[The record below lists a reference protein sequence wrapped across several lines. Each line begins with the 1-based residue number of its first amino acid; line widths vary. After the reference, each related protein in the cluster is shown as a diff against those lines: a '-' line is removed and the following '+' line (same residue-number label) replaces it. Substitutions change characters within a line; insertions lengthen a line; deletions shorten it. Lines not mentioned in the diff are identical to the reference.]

1 MLTELRI
8 SGLGVIDEAV
18 ADFSP
23 GLSVLTGET
32 GAGKTM
38 VVTGLRLLAGGRAD
52 PGRVRRGADKAVVE
66 GRFDLSATA
75 TMDPAD
81 RRDLDDLLEDADV
94 DLDEDGSV
102 IAARR
107 VGADGRSRARLGGR
121 SVPAGTLARFCAP
134 VLAVHGQNDQLRLL
148 RPDRQRDAV
157 DAHGGDD
164 ARAALEAYRETYRR
178 WREAERSLAE
188 RTGRARELAR
198 EADLLRMGLEEID
211 ALDPQPGEEA
221 ELDALIR
228 RLTDSEELREVAG
241 QAHEA
246 LTGDGETTE
255 PMVGLLDQLRQR
267 LAGAGDPALEPIA
280 TSIGQAVAALGDAA
294 TELGLYLAELPVDA
308 ADLDS
313 ALERRHDLRAL
324 TRKYGTDVDDVIAW
338 AARARTRLGEVDTS
352 DTAVAELR
360 ATVERLAA
368 ELCERGAALTAVR
381 RAAGEDLAAR
391 VTAELAELSMGGAR
405 LAVRV
410 TPSRDGL
417 DGATESGLDDVELAL
432 DGPSG
437 LVPLGKGASGGE
449 LSRVMLALEVVLAER
464 SGGGTL
470 VFDEV
475 DAGVG
480 GRAALSIGK
489 RLARLARTHQVIAVT
504 HLAQVAAY
512 ADTHLVV
519 HKDADPAGADS
530 ASSGVVVSGV
540 TAVADADRVTEL
552 ARMLAGLEDTDTGL
566 AHARELLEKAQY
578 EKSQAEVDR

>member
-52 PGRVRRGADKAVVE
+52 PARVRRGADKALVE
-66 GRFDLSATA
+66 GRFDLTAAATI
-75 TMDPAD
+75 DDAD
-81 RRDLDDLLEDADV
+81 RRELDELLEDADSES
-94 DLDEDGSV
+94 DEDGSV
-102 IAARR
+102 IAVRR

-134 VLAVHGQNDQLRLL
+134 LLAVHGQNDQLRLL
-148 RPDRQRDAV
+148 RADHQREAV
-157 DAHGGDD
+157 DTHGGDA
-164 ARAALEAYRETYRR
+164 ARSALDAYRETFRR
-178 WREAERSLAE
+178 WREARASLAE

-198 EADLLRMGLEEID
+198 EADLLRMGLDEID
-211 ALDPQPGEEA
+211 SLAPVPGEEA

-228 RLTDSEELREVAG
+228 RLSDSEELREIAG
-241 QAHEA
+241 AAHEV
-246 LTGDGETTE
+246 LSGEGESTE
-255 PMVGLLDQLRQR
+255 PVVGVLDQLRQR
-267 LAGAGDPALEPIA
+267 LSGAGDPALDPIA
-280 TSIGQAVAALGDAA
+280 TSVGQAVAALGDAA
-294 TELGLYLAELPVDA
+294 TELGLYLADLPVDA

-338 AARARTRLGEVDTS
+338 AEKARVRLTEVDTS
-352 DTAVAELR
+352 DSAVAELE
-360 ATVERLAA
+360 ATVATLER
-368 ELCERGAALTAVR
+368 ELCEQGEALTEVR
-381 RAAGEDLAAR
+381 RAAGADLAER
-391 VTAELAELSMGGAR
+391 VSAELAELSMGGAR
-405 LAVRV
+405 LAVRI
-410 TPSRDGL
+410 TPSGDGL
-417 DGATESGLDDVELAL
+417 DGATESGLDDVALEL

-437 LVPLGKGASGGE
+437 PVPLGKGASGGE

-519 HKDADPAGADS
+519 HKAADVDGGDT
-530 ASSGVVVSGV
+530 VVSGV
-540 TAVADADRVTEL
+540 RAVADTDRVTEL
-552 ARMLAGLEDTDTGL
+552 ARMLAGMEDTDTGL
-566 AHARELLEKAQY
+566 AHARELLDAAQQQ
-578 EKSQAEVDR
+578 KSQAQVDR

>member
-52 PGRVRRGADKAVVE
+52 PGRVRRGSDKALVE
-66 GRFDLSATA
+66 GRFDLSTAATLN
-75 TMDPAD
+75 DDDRRELDELLDESDAD
-81 RRDLDDLLEDADV
+81 R
-94 DLDEDGSV
+94 DEDGSV
-102 IAARR
+102 IAVRR

-121 SVPAGTLARFCAP
+121 SVPAGTLGRFCAP
-134 VLAVHGQNDQLRLL
+134 LLAVHGQNDQLRLL
-148 RPDRQRDAV
+148 RSDHQRDAV
-157 DAHGGDD
+157 DTHGGDEARD
-164 ARAALEAYRETYRR
+164 ALAAYRQTYRQ
-178 WREAERSLAE
+178 WREAEASLAE

-198 EADLLRMGLEEID
+198 EADLLKMGLEEID
-211 ALDPQPGEEA
+211 ALAPQAGEEA

-228 RLTDSEELREVAG
+228 RLTDSEELREVARS
-241 QAHEA
+241 AHEA
-246 LTGDGETTE
+246 LTGDGESTE
-255 PMVGLLDQLRQR
+255 PMVGVLDQLRQR
-267 LAGAGDPALEPIA
+267 LAGTDDPALDPIA

-294 TELGLYLAELPVDA
+294 TELGLYLAELPEDA

-313 ALERRHDLRAL
+313 AQERRHDLRAL

-338 AARARTRLGEVDTS
+338 AEKARHRLTEVDTS
-352 DTAVAELR
+352 DSAVAELE
-360 ATVERLAA
+360 ATVARLAA
-368 ELCERGAALTAVR
+368 ELSDRGDTLTKIR
-381 RAAGEDLAAR
+381 RTAGADLAER
-391 VTAELAELSMGGAR
+391 VSAELTKLSMGGSR
-405 LAVRV
+405 LAVNVVRNGE
-410 TPSRDGL
+410 GL
-417 DGATESGLDDVELAL
+417 DGASESGLDEVSLELE
-432 DGPSG
+432 GPSG
-437 LVPLGKGASGGE
+437 SVPLGKGASGGE

-519 HKDADPAGADS
+519 HKDSDADAGDT
-530 ASSGVVVSGV
+530 VVSGV
-540 TAVADADRVTEL
+540 RAVADADRVTEL
-552 ARMLAGLEDTDTGL
+552 ARMLAGMEDTDTGL
-566 AHARELLEKAQY
+566 AHARELLDTAQKQ
-578 EKSQAEVDR
+578 KSQAQVDR

>member
-18 ADFSP
+18 ADFAP

-66 GRFDLSATA
+66 GRFDLAAAA
-75 TMDPAD
+75 TMDVAD
-81 RRDLDDLLEDADV
+81 RRELDELLEDADV
-94 DLDEDGSV
+94 ELDEDGSV

-148 RPDRQRDAV
+148 KPDRQREAV
-157 DAHGGDD
+157 DSHGGAA
-164 ARAALEAYRETYRR
+164 ARAALEAYRETFHK
-178 WREAERSLAE
+178 WREAGRILAE

-198 EADLLRMGLEEID
+198 EADMLRLGLDEID
-211 ALDPQPGEEA
+211 ALDPKPGEEA
-221 ELDALIR
+221 ELDAVIR

-241 QAHEA
+241 QAHET
-246 LTGDGETTE
+246 LTGDGESAE
-255 PMVGLLDQLRQR
+255 PAEPVVNVLDHLRHR
-267 LAGAGDPALEPIA
+267 LAAAGDPALDPIA

-294 TELGLYLAELPVDA
+294 TELGRYLADLPEDA

-313 ALERRHDLRAL
+313 ALSRRHDLKAL
-324 TRKYGTDVDDVIAW
+324 TRKYGTDVDDVIEW
-338 AARARTRLGEVDTS
+338 ARMARARLLEVDTS
-352 DTAVAELR
+352 DTAVAELT
-360 ATVERLAA
+360 AAVTRLAT
-368 ELCERGAALTAVR
+368 ELTDRGAALTAVR
-381 RAAGEDLAAR
+381 RAAGDDLAGR
-391 VTAELAELSMGGAR
+391 VSAELAELSMGGIG
-405 LAVRV
+405 LVVRV
-410 TPSRDGL
+410 RASGDGL
-417 DGATESGLDDVELAL
+417 AAASESGLDDVELAL

-437 LVPLGKGASGGE
+437 VVPLGKGASGGE

-489 RLARLARTHQVIAVT
+489 RLAILARTHQVIAVT

-519 HKDADPAGADS
+519 NKSTDS
-530 ASSGVVVSGV
+530 AGGDGVVSGV
-540 TAVADADRVTEL
+540 RSVGDAGRVTEL
-552 ARMLAGLEDTDTGL
+552 ARMLAGMEDTDTGL
-566 AHARELLEKAQY
+566 AHAEELLTKARA
-578 EKSQAEVDR
+578 EKSQVQVDR

>member
-18 ADFSP
+18 ADFAP

-66 GRFDLSATA
+66 GRFDLAASA
-75 TMDPAD
+75 TMDRAE
-81 RRDLDDLLEDADV
+81 RRDLDALLDEADV

-121 SVPAGTLARFCAP
+121 SVPAGALARFCAP

-148 RPDRQRDAV
+148 RPDRQREAV
-157 DAHGGDD
+157 DVHGGE
-164 ARAALEAYRETYRR
+164 RTREALEAYRVTYRR

-188 RTGRARELAR
+188 RTGRSRELAR
-198 EADLLRMGLEEID
+198 EADLLRHGLEEID
-211 ALDPQPGEEA
+211 SVEPQQGEEA
-221 ELDALIR
+221 ELDVLIR

-246 LTGDGETTE
+246 LSGDGATSESV
-255 PMVGLLDQLRQR
+255 VGVVDQARQR
-267 LAGAGDPALEPIA
+267 LSATGDPALEAIA
-280 TSIGQAVAALGDAA
+280 TSMQQAMAALGDAA
-294 TELGLYLAELPVDA
+294 TELGLYLAGLPEDT

-313 ALERRHDLRAL
+313 AQGRRHDLRAL
-324 TRKYGTDVDDVIAW
+324 TRKYGTDIDDVLAW
-338 AARARTRLGEVDTS
+338 AQHARTRLSEVDTS
-352 DTAVAELR
+352 DSAVAELS
-360 ATVERLAA
+360 ATVDRLAT
-368 ELCERGAALTAVR
+368 ELTGLGEELTRAR

-391 VTAELAELSMGGAR
+391 VTAELADLSMGGAG
-405 LAVRV
+405 LVVRV
-410 TPSRDGL
+410 SPSGDGL
-417 DGATESGLDDVELAL
+417 AAATESGLDDVELGL
-432 DGPSG
+432 DGPAG

-480 GRAALSIGK
+480 GRAALSIGR
-489 RLARLARTHQVIAVT
+489 RLATLARTHQVIAVT
-504 HLAQVAAY
+504 HLAQVAAF

-519 HKDADPAGADS
+519 HKSVDGTDAEAG
-530 ASSGVVVSGV
+530 VVSGV
-540 TAVADADRVTEL
+540 AEVDDADRVTEL
-552 ARMLAGLEDTDTGL
+552 ARMLAGMEDTDTGL
-566 AHARELLEKAQY
+566 AHAEELLDRARRA
-578 EKSQAEVDR
+578 KSQPQVDR

>member
-18 ADFSP
+18 ADLSP

-52 PGRVRRGADKAVVE
+52 PGRVRRGAEKALVE
-66 GRFDLSATA
+66 GRFDLTATA
-75 TMDPAD
+75 TMDADD
-81 RRDLDDLLEDADV
+81 RRDLDELLEDTDV
-94 DLDEDGSV
+94 ELDEDGSV

-157 DAHGGDD
+157 DAHGGDR
-164 ARAALEAYRETYRR
+164 ARAALDSYRDTYRR
-178 WREAERSLAE
+178 WREAERSLSE

-211 ALDPQPGEEA
+211 AVGPEAGEEDH
-221 ELDALIR
+221 LDALIR
-228 RLTDSEELREVAG
+228 RLTDSEELREIAG

-255 PMVGLLDQLRQR
+255 PVVGVLDQLRHR
-267 LAGAGDPALEPIA
+267 LAGAGDPALDPIA

-294 TELGLYLAELPVDA
+294 TELGLYLAELPIDA

-324 TRKYGTDVDDVIAW
+324 TRKYGTDVDDVLAW
-338 AARARTRLGEVDTS
+338 ADKARARLGEVDTS

-368 ELCERGAALTAVR
+368 EIAERGAALTAIR

-391 VTAELAELSMGGAR
+391 VSAELAELSMGGAR
-405 LAVRV
+405 LVVRV
-410 TPSRDGL
+410 TPSGDGL
-417 DGATESGLDDVELAL
+417 DAATESGLDDIELAL

-437 LVPLGKGASGGE
+437 VVPLGKGASGGE

-464 SGGGTL
+464 TGGGTL

-519 HKDADPAGADS
+519 HKDLGAGASD
-530 ASSGVVVSGV
+530 GVVSGV

-552 ARMLAGLEDTDTGL
+552 ARMLAGMEDTDTGL
-566 AHARELLEKAQY
+566 AHARELLEKAQR
-578 EKSQAEVDR
+578 EKSQAQVER

>member
-8 SGLGVIDEAV
+8 SGLGVIDEAI
-18 ADFSP
+18 ADLSP

-52 PGRVRRGADKAVVE
+52 PGRVRKGATRAVVE
-66 GRFDLSATA
+66 GRFDLGAVD

-81 RRDLDDLLEDADV
+81 RHELNELLDNTDV

-157 DAHGGDD
+157 DSHGGEG
-164 ARAALEAYRETYRR
+164 ARVALEAYRETHRR
-178 WREAERSLAE
+178 WREAESSLSE

-198 EADLLRMGLEEID
+198 EADLLRMGIEEID
-211 ALDPQPGEEA
+211 ALAPKSGEEA

-228 RLTDSEELREVAG
+228 RLTDSEELREIAG
-241 QAHEA
+241 QAHEV
-246 LTGDGETTE
+246 LSGDGESVE
-255 PMVGLLDQLRQR
+255 PVVGILDQLRQR
-267 LAGAGDPALEPIA
+267 LSGAGDPALDPIA
-280 TSIGQAVAALGDAA
+280 TSIEQAVAALGDAA
-294 TELGLYLAELPVDA
+294 TELGLYLAELPVDV

-313 ALERRHDLRAL
+313 AQERRHDLRAL

-338 AARARTRLGEVDTS
+338 AERARTRLTEVDTS
-352 DTAVAELR
+352 DTAVAELK
-360 ATVERLAA
+360 ATVERLSA
-368 ELCERGAALTAVR
+368 ELVERGAALTAVR
-381 RAAGEDLAAR
+381 RAAGEDLARR
-391 VTAELAELSMGGAR
+391 VSEELAELSMGGAG
-405 LAVRV
+405 LVVRV
-410 TPSRDGL
+410 TPSGEGL
-417 DGATESGLDDVELAL
+417 TGATESGLDDVELAL

-437 LVPLGKGASGGE
+437 VVPLGKGASGGE

-519 HKDADPAGADS
+519 HKDAGTVDS
-530 ASSGVVVSGV
+530 DGVVSGV
-540 TAVADADRVTEL
+540 RAVADSDRVTEL
-552 ARMLAGLEDTDTGL
+552 ARMLAGMEDTDTGL
-566 AHARELLEKAQY
+566 AHARELLDKAQ
-578 EKSQAEVDR
+578 EQKSQAQVDC

>member
-1 MLTELRI
+1 VLTELRI

-52 PGRVRRGADKAVVE
+52 PGRVRRGAEKALVE
-66 GRFDLSATA
+66 GRFDLAATA
-75 TMDPAD
+75 TMDAAD
-81 RRDLDDLLEDADV
+81 RRDLDELLEDTDV
-94 DLDEDGSV
+94 ELDEDGSV

-157 DAHGGDD
+157 DAHGGDE
-164 ARAALEAYRETYRR
+164 ARAALDAYRDTYRL
-178 WREAERSLAE
+178 WRDAERSLAE

-211 ALDPQPGEEA
+211 ALGPEPGEEA
-221 ELDALIR
+221 ELDARIR

-241 QAHEA
+241 QAHDVLA
-246 LTGDGETTE
+246 GDGETSE
-255 PMVGLLDQLRQR
+255 PVVGVLDQLRHR
-267 LAGAGDPALEPIA
+267 LAAAGDPALDPIA

-308 ADLDS
+308 AVLDS

-324 TRKYGTDVDDVIAW
+324 TRKYGTDVDDVLAW
-338 AARARTRLGEVDTS
+338 ADRARTRLGEVDTS
-352 DTAVAELR
+352 DSAVAELR
-360 ATVERLAA
+360 STVERLAA
-368 ELCERGAALTAVR
+368 ELDERGATLTRIR
-381 RAAGEDLAAR
+381 RAAGDDLAER
-391 VTAELAELSMGGAR
+391 VSAELAELSMGGAR
-405 LAVRV
+405 LVVRV
-410 TPSRDGL
+410 TRSGEGL
-417 DGATESGLDDVELAL
+417 DGASESGLDDVELAL
-432 DGPSG
+432 DG
-437 LVPLGKGASGGE
+437 
-449 LSRVMLALEVVLAER
+449 VLAER

-519 HKDADPAGADS
+519 HKDTGAGGSD
-530 ASSGVVVSGV
+530 GVVSGV
-540 TAVADADRVTEL
+540 TAVADSDRVTEL
-552 ARMLAGLEDTDTGL
+552 ARMLAGMEDTDTGL
-566 AHARELLEKAQY
+566 AHARELLEKAQR
-578 EKSQAEVDR
+578 EKSQAQVDR

>member
-52 PGRVRRGADKAVVE
+52 PGRVRRGADKALVE
-66 GRFDLSATA
+66 GRFDLTA
-75 TMDPAD
+75 ASTMDESD
-81 RRDLDDLLEDADV
+81 RRELDGLLEDSDAEF
-94 DLDEDGSV
+94 DEDGSV
-102 IAARR
+102 IAVRR

-121 SVPAGTLARFCAP
+121 SVPAGTLGRFCAP
-134 VLAVHGQNDQLRLL
+134 LLAVHGQNDQLRLL
-148 RPDRQRDAV
+148 RADHQRDAV
-157 DAHGGDD
+157 DTHGGDA
-164 ARAALEAYRETYRR
+164 ARAALEAYRETFRR
-178 WREAERSLAE
+178 WRRAEASLAE

-211 ALDPQPGEEA
+211 ALAPQSGEGA

-228 RLTDSEELREVAG
+228 RLTDSEELREIAG
-241 QAHEA
+241 RAHEA
-246 LTGDGETTE
+246 LAGDGETAE
-255 PMVGLLDQLRQR
+255 PMVGVLDQLRQR
-267 LAGAGDPALEPIA
+267 LSGADDPARDPIA

-324 TRKYGTDVDDVIAW
+324 TRKYGTDVDDVMDW
-338 AARARTRLGEVDTS
+338 AEKARVRLTEVDTS
-352 DTAVAELR
+352 DSAVAELE
-360 ATVERLAA
+360 ATVARLAA
-368 ELCERGAALTAVR
+368 ELADRGAALTDVR
-381 RAAGEDLAAR
+381 RAAGADLADR
-391 VTAELAELSMGGAR
+391 VSAELADLSMGGAR
-405 LAVRV
+405 LTVRV
-410 TPSRDGL
+410 TPSGDGL
-417 DGATESGLDDVELAL
+417 EGATESGLDDVVLEL

-437 LVPLGKGASGGE
+437 AVPLGKGASGGE

-519 HKDADPAGADS
+519 HKDSDADAGDT
-530 ASSGVVVSGV
+530 VVSGV
-540 TAVADADRVTEL
+540 RAVADTDRVTEL
-552 ARMLAGLEDTDTGL
+552 ARMLAGMEDTDTGL
-566 AHARELLEKAQY
+566 AHARELLETAQNQ
-578 EKSQAEVDR
+578 KSQALVDR

>member
-18 ADFSP
+18 ADFAP

-66 GRFDLSATA
+66 GRFDLAAAA
-75 TMDPAD
+75 TMDVAD
-81 RRDLDDLLEDADV
+81 RRELDELLEDADV
-94 DLDEDGSV
+94 ELDEDGSV

-148 RPDRQRDAV
+148 KPDRQREAV
-157 DAHGGDD
+157 DSHGGAA
-164 ARAALEAYRETYRR
+164 ARAALDAYREVFHK
-178 WREAERSLAE
+178 WREARRILAE

-198 EADLLRMGLEEID
+198 EADMLRLGLEEID
-211 ALDPQPGEEA
+211 ALDPKPGEEA
-221 ELDALIR
+221 ELDAVIR

-246 LTGDGETTE
+246 LTGDAESAE
-255 PMVGLLDQLRQR
+255 PVVNVLDHLRHR
-267 LAGAGDPALEPIA
+267 LAAAGDPALDPIA

-294 TELGLYLAELPVDA
+294 TELGRYLADLPVDA

-313 ALERRHDLRAL
+313 ALERRHDLKAL
-324 TRKYGTDVDDVIAW
+324 TRKYGTDVDDVIEW
-338 AARARTRLGEVDTS
+338 ARTARVRLSEVDTS
-352 DTAVAELR
+352 DAAVAELT
-360 ATVERLAA
+360 AAAERLAT
-368 ELCERGAALTAVR
+368 ELADRGAALTAVR
-381 RAAGEDLAAR
+381 RAAGDDLAGR
-391 VTAELAELSMGGAR
+391 VSAELAELSMGGIG
-405 LAVRV
+405 LVVRV
-410 TPSRDGL
+410 RASGDGL
-417 DGATESGLDDVELAL
+417 AAATESGLDDVELAL

-437 LVPLGKGASGGE
+437 VVPLGKGASGGE

-489 RLARLARTHQVIAVT
+489 RLAILARTHQVIAVT

-519 HKDADPAGADS
+519 NKSGDS
-530 ASSGVVVSGV
+530 AGGAGVVSGV
-540 TAVADADRVTEL
+540 RSVDDAGRVTEL
-552 ARMLAGLEDTDTGL
+552 ARMLAGMEDTDTGL
-566 AHARELLEKAQY
+566 AHAEELLTKARA
-578 EKSQAEVDR
+578 EKSQAQVDR

>member
-52 PGRVRRGADKAVVE
+52 PGRVRRGADRALVE
-66 GRFDLSATA
+66 GRFDLATTA
-75 TMDPAD
+75 TMDETD
-81 RRDLDDLLEDADV
+81 RRELDELLEDADAEF
-94 DLDEDGSV
+94 DEDGSV
-102 IAARR
+102 IAVRR

-148 RPDRQRDAV
+148 RADHQRDAV
-157 DAHGGDD
+157 DTHGGEP
-164 ARAALEAYRETYRR
+164 ARAALSAYRDTFRK
-178 WREAERSLAE
+178 WRAAVDSLAE

-211 ALDPQPGEEA
+211 GLDPRPGEEA

-228 RLTDSEELREVAG
+228 RLTDSEELREIAG
-241 QAHEA
+241 AAHDVLA
-246 LTGDGETTE
+246 GDGENTE
-255 PMVGLLDQLRQR
+255 PVVGVLDQLRQR
-267 LAGAGDPALEPIA
+267 LSGAGDPALDPIA
-280 TSIGQAVAALGDAA
+280 TSVGQAVAALGDAA

-308 ADLDS
+308 ADLDA

-324 TRKYGTDVDDVIAW
+324 TRKYGTDVEDVIEW
-338 AARARTRLGEVDTS
+338 AEKARQRLTEVDTS
-352 DTAVAELR
+352 DTAVAELE
-360 ATVERLAA
+360 ATVARLAGELLDQGA
-368 ELCERGAALTAVR
+368 ELTEIR
-381 RAAGEDLAAR
+381 RAAGADLADR
-391 VTAELAELSMGGAR
+391 VSAELAELSMGGAR
-405 LAVRV
+405 LAVRI
-410 TPSRDGL
+410 TPAGQGL
-417 DGATESGLDDVELAL
+417 EGATESGLDEVSLEL

-437 LVPLGKGASGGE
+437 AVPLAKGASGGE

-519 HKDADPAGADS
+519 HKDSGADG
-530 ASSGVVVSGV
+530 GVSVVSGV
-540 TAVADADRVTEL
+540 RALAESDRVTEL
-552 ARMLAGLEDTDTGL
+552 ARMLAGMEDTDTGL
-566 AHARELLEKAQY
+566 AHARELLETAQRQ
-578 EKSQAEVDR
+578 KSQAQVDR

>member
-1 MLTELRI
+1 VLTELRI

-52 PGRVRRGADKAVVE
+52 PGRVRRGADRALVE
-66 GRFDLSATA
+66 GRFDLAAAATV
-75 TMDPAD
+75 DERD
-81 RRDLDDLLEDADV
+81 RREIDELLEESDAEF
-94 DLDEDGSV
+94 DEDGSV
-102 IAARR
+102 IAVRR

-148 RPDRQRDAV
+148 RADHQRQAV
-157 DAHGGDD
+157 DTHGGDE
-164 ARAALEAYRETYRR
+164 ARAALHAYQDVFRR
-178 WREAERSLAE
+178 WREAQASLAE

-211 ALDPQPGEEA
+211 GLNPQPGEEA

-228 RLTDSEELREVAG
+228 RLTDSEELREIAG
-241 QAHEA
+241 RAHEA

-255 PMVGLLDQLRQR
+255 PMVGVLDQLRQR
-267 LAGAGDPALEPIA
+267 LSGAGDPALDPIA
-280 TSIGQAVAALGDAA
+280 TTFGQAVAALGDAA

-338 AARARTRLGEVDTS
+338 AENARVRLTEVDTS
-352 DTAVAELR
+352 DSAVAELE
-360 ATVERLAA
+360 ATVAGLAV
-368 ELCERGAALTAVR
+368 EVQKRGAALTAVR
-381 RAAGEDLAAR
+381 QAAGADLAER
-391 VTAELAELSMGGAR
+391 VSAELSELSMGGAR

-410 TPSRDGL
+410 TPSGEGL
-417 DGATESGLDDVELAL
+417 SSASESGLDDVALEL

-437 LVPLGKGASGGE
+437 AVPLGKGASGGE

-489 RLARLARTHQVIAVT
+489 RLAELARTHQVIAVT

-519 HKDADPAGADS
+519 HKGADDPES
-530 ASSGVVVSGV
+530 DAAGGGSVVSGV
-540 TAVADADRVTEL
+540 RAVADTDRVTEL

-566 AHARELLEKAQY
+566 AHARELLETAQRQ
-578 EKSQAEVDR
+578 KSQSQVDR

>member
-52 PGRVRRGADKAVVE
+52 PGRVRRGAEKALVE
-66 GRFDLSATA
+66 GRFDLTSAA
-75 TMDPAD
+75 RMDDAD
-81 RRDLDDLLEDADV
+81 RRELDELLEDSDAEF
-94 DLDEDGSV
+94 DEDGSV
-102 IAARR
+102 IAVRR

-121 SVPAGTLARFCAP
+121 SVPAGTLARFCSP

-148 RPDRQRDAV
+148 RADHQRDAV
-157 DAHGGDD
+157 DTHGGDQ
-164 ARAALEAYRETYRR
+164 ARSALAAYRDTFRR
-178 WREAERSLAE
+178 WREAEASLAE

-198 EADLLRMGLEEID
+198 EADMLRIGLEEID
-211 ALDPQPGEEA
+211 GLNPQPEEEA
-221 ELDALIR
+221 ELDTLIR
-228 RLTDSEELREVAG
+228 RLSDSEELREIAG
-241 QAHEA
+241 AAHEVLA
-246 LTGDGETTE
+246 GDGDSTE
-255 PMVGLLDQLRQR
+255 PVVAMLDQLRQR
-267 LAGAGDPALEPIA
+267 MAGAGDPALDPIA
-280 TSIGQAVAALGDAA
+280 TSVGQAVSALGDAA

-313 ALERRHDLRAL
+313 ALERRHDLRTL
-324 TRKYGTDVDDVIAW
+324 TRKYGTDVEDVIAW
-338 AARARTRLGEVDTS
+338 AEKARVRLTEVDTS
-352 DTAVAELR
+352 DSAVAELE
-360 ATVERLAA
+360 ATVARLAD
-368 ELCERGAALTAVR
+368 ELVERGAELTRIR
-381 RAAGEDLAAR
+381 RTAGADLAER
-391 VTAELAELSMGGAR
+391 VSTELAELSMAGAR
-405 LAVRV
+405 LAVQV
-410 TPSRDGL
+410 TPSGDGL
-417 DGATESGLDDVELAL
+417 AGATESGLDDVALEL

-437 LVPLGKGASGGE
+437 AVPLGKGASGGE

-512 ADTHLVV
+512 ADTHLVI
-519 HKDADPAGADS
+519 HKGAEDEGN
-530 ASSGVVVSGV
+530 AALVSGV
-540 TAVADADRVTEL
+540 RAVADTDRVTEL
-552 ARMLAGLEDTDTGL
+552 ARMLAGMEDTDTGL
-566 AHARELLEKAQY
+566 AHARELLESAQSQ
-578 EKSQAEVDR
+578 KSQAQVNL

>member
-52 PGRVRRGADKAVVE
+52 PARVRRGADKALVE
-66 GRFDLSATA
+66 GRFDLAATA
-75 TMDPAD
+75 TIGDAD
-81 RRDLDDLLEDADV
+81 RRELDELLEDADSES
-94 DLDEDGSV
+94 DEDGSV
-102 IAARR
+102 IAVRR

-134 VLAVHGQNDQLRLL
+134 LLAVHGQNDQLRLL
-148 RPDRQRDAV
+148 RADHQREAV
-157 DAHGGDD
+157 DTHGGDA
-164 ARAALEAYRETYRR
+164 ARSALDAYRETFRR
-178 WREAERSLAE
+178 WREARASLAE

-198 EADLLRMGLEEID
+198 EADLLRMGLDEID
-211 ALDPQPGEEA
+211 ALAPVPGEEA

-228 RLTDSEELREVAG
+228 RLSDSEELREIAG
-241 QAHEA
+241 AAHDV
-246 LTGDGETTE
+246 LSGEGESTE
-255 PMVGLLDQLRQR
+255 PVVGVLDQLRQR
-267 LAGAGDPALEPIA
+267 LSGAGDPALDPIA
-280 TSIGQAVAALGDAA
+280 TSVGQAVAALGDAA
-294 TELGLYLAELPVDA
+294 TELGLYLADLPVDA

-338 AARARTRLGEVDTS
+338 AEKARVRLTEVDTS
-352 DTAVAELR
+352 DSAVAELE
-360 ATVERLAA
+360 ATVATLER
-368 ELCERGAALTAVR
+368 ELCEQGEALTEVR
-381 RAAGEDLAAR
+381 RAAGADLAER
-391 VTAELAELSMGGAR
+391 VSAELAELSMGGAR
-405 LAVRV
+405 LAVRI
-410 TPSRDGL
+410 TPSGDGL
-417 DGATESGLDDVELAL
+417 DGATESGLDDVALEL

-437 LVPLGKGASGGE
+437 PVPLGKGASGGE

-519 HKDADPAGADS
+519 HKAADVDGGDT
-530 ASSGVVVSGV
+530 VVSGV
-540 TAVADADRVTEL
+540 RAVADTDRVTEL
-552 ARMLAGLEDTDTGL
+552 ARMLAGMEDTDTGL
-566 AHARELLEKAQY
+566 AHARELLDAAQ
-578 EKSQAEVDR
+578 EQKSQAQVDR

>member
-18 ADFSP
+18 ADLSP

-52 PGRVRRGADKAVVE
+52 PGRVRKGATRAVVE
-66 GRFDLSATA
+66 GRFDLGAVD

-81 RRDLDDLLEDADV
+81 RHELNELLEDTDV

-157 DAHGGDD
+157 DSHGGEG
-164 ARAALEAYRETYRR
+164 ARVALEAYRETHRR
-178 WREAERSLAE
+178 WREAESSLSE

-198 EADLLRMGLEEID
+198 EADLLRMGIEEID
-211 ALDPQPGEEA
+211 ALAPKSGEEA

-228 RLTDSEELREVAG
+228 RLTDSEELREIAG
-241 QAHEA
+241 QAHEV
-246 LTGDGETTE
+246 LSGDGESVE
-255 PMVGLLDQLRQR
+255 PVVGILDQLRQR
-267 LAGAGDPALEPIA
+267 LSGAGDPALDPIA
-280 TSIGQAVAALGDAA
+280 TSIEQAVAALGDAA
-294 TELGLYLAELPVDA
+294 TELGLYLAELPVDV
-308 ADLDS
+308 ADLDC
-313 ALERRHDLRAL
+313 AQERRHDLRAL

-338 AARARTRLGEVDTS
+338 AERARTRLTEVDTS
-352 DTAVAELR
+352 DTAVAELK
-360 ATVERLAA
+360 ATVERLSA
-368 ELCERGAALTAVR
+368 ELVERGAALTAVR
-381 RAAGEDLAAR
+381 RAAGEDLARR
-391 VTAELAELSMGGAR
+391 VSEELAELSMGGAG
-405 LAVRV
+405 LVVRV
-410 TPSRDGL
+410 TPSGEGL
-417 DGATESGLDDVELAL
+417 TGATESGLDDVELAL

-437 LVPLGKGASGGE
+437 VVPLGKGASGGE

-519 HKDADPAGADS
+519 HKDAGTVDS
-530 ASSGVVVSGV
+530 DGVVSGV
-540 TAVADADRVTEL
+540 RAVADSDRVTEL
-552 ARMLAGLEDTDTGL
+552 ARMLAGMEDTDTGL
-566 AHARELLEKAQY
+566 AHARELLDKAQE
-578 EKSQAEVDR
+578 EKSQAQVDR

>member
-18 ADFSP
+18 AEFSP

-52 PGRVRRGADKAVVE
+52 PGRVRRGADKALVE
-66 GRFDLSATA
+66 GRFDLAATA
-75 TMDPAD
+75 TMDAAD
-81 RRDLDDLLEDADV
+81 RRELDELLEDADV

-102 IAARR
+102 IASRR

-121 SVPAGTLARFCAP
+121 SVPAGTLARFCTP
-134 VLAVHGQNDQLRLL
+134 ILAVHGQNDQLRLL

-164 ARAALEAYRETYRR
+164 ALAALDAYRDTYRR

-211 ALDPQPGEEA
+211 ELAPEPGEEA

-241 QAHEA
+241 QAHEV

-255 PMVGLLDQLRQR
+255 PVVGALDQLRTR
-267 LAGAGDPALEPIA
+267 LAAAGDPALDPIA

-308 ADLDS
+308 ADLDA
-313 ALERRHDLRAL
+313 ALERRHDLRTL
-324 TRKYGTDVDDVIAW
+324 TRKYGTDVDDVLAW
-338 AARARTRLGEVDTS
+338 ANRARTRLGEGDTS
-352 DTAVAELR
+352 DSAVAELR
-360 ATVERLAA
+360 STVERLAS
-368 ELCERGAALTAVR
+368 ELAERGAALTSIR
-381 RAAGEDLAAR
+381 RAAGDDLAAR
-391 VTAELAELSMGGAR
+391 VSAELAELSMGGAR
-405 LAVRV
+405 LLVRI
-410 TPSRDGL
+410 TPSGDGL
-417 DGATESGLDDVELAL
+417 DAATESGLDDVELAL

-437 LVPLGKGASGGE
+437 VVPLGRGASGGE

-464 SGGGTL
+464 TGGGTL

-504 HLAQVAAY
+504 HLAQVAAF

-519 HKDADPAGADS
+519 HKNSGSSEPAG
-530 ASSGVVVSGV
+530 VVSGV
-540 TAVADADRVTEL
+540 SAVADSDRVTEL
-552 ARMLAGLEDTDTGL
+552 ARMLAGMEDTDTGL
-566 AHARELLEKAQY
+566 AHARELLEKAQR
-578 EKSQAEVDR
+578 EKSQAQVDR

>member
-18 ADFSP
+18 ADFAP

-66 GRFDLSATA
+66 GRFDLAAAA
-75 TMDPAD
+75 TMDAAD
-81 RRDLDDLLEDADV
+81 RRDLDRLLDDADV
-94 DLDEDGSV
+94 DLDEDGTV

-157 DAHGGDD
+157 DSHGGED
-164 ARAALEAYRETYRR
+164 ARAALSAYRETFHS
-178 WREAERSLAE
+178 WREVERSLAE
-188 RTGRARELAR
+188 RTERARELAR

-221 ELDALIR
+221 ELDAVIR
-228 RLTDSEELREVAG
+228 RLTDSEELREIAG
-241 QAHEA
+241 QAHEI
-246 LTGDGETTE
+246 LTGDGETAE
-255 PMVGLLDQLRQR
+255 PVVNVLDALRQR
-267 LAGAGDPALEPIA
+267 LAGAGDPALVPIA
-280 TSIGQAVAALGDAA
+280 TGVEQAVAALGDAA
-294 TELGLYLAELPVDA
+294 TELGLYLAGLPVDV

-313 ALERRHDLRAL
+313 ALERRHGLRAL

-338 AARARTRLGEVDTS
+338 AEKARGRLSEVDTS
-352 DTAVAELR
+352 DAAVAELR
-360 ATVERLAA
+360 AVAAGLAA
-368 ELCERGAALTAVR
+368 QLTERGAALTAVR
-381 RAAGEDLAAR
+381 RAAGEDLARR
-391 VTAELAELSMGGAR
+391 VTAELAELSMGGAG
-405 LAVRV
+405 LVVRV
-410 TPSRDGL
+410 TPNGDGPAS
-417 DGATESGLDDVELAL
+417 ATESGLDDVELAL

-437 LVPLGKGASGGE
+437 VVPLGKGASGGE

-480 GRAALSIGK
+480 GRAALSIGM
-489 RLARLARTHQVIAVT
+489 RLATLARTHQVIAVT

-519 HKDADPAGADS
+519 HKTVDAEGGDG
-530 ASSGVVVSGV
+530 VVSGV
-540 TAVADADRVTEL
+540 RAVDDADRVTEL
-552 ARMLAGLEDTDTGL
+552 ARMLAGMEDTDTGL
-566 AHARELLEKAQY
+566 AHAEELLVKAQT
-578 EKSQAEVDR
+578 EKSQAQLDR